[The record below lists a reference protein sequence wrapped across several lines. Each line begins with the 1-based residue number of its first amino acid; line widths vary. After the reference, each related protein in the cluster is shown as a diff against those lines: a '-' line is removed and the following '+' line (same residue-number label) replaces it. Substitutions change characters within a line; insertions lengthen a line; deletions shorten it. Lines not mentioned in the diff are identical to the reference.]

1 MKLRAFLD
9 LPLLGL
15 VLANLLPLFGVL
27 YLDWDVGSLV
37 VLYWAENLIVGGFT
51 VLRMLVAG
59 RSRALFPVL
68 FFCLHYGIFC
78 AIHGQFVLLLTGFAQ
93 APPEPPSGLP
103 FPFGGFVDLA
113 RQILQAAPPDF
124 LRACLALL
132 ISHGASFLLLFIGRQ
147 EYRNATA
154 NQLMAAPYKR
164 VALLHIAIITGGFLV
179 QRMGS
184 PLGLL
189 LSLVAL
195 KIVMDSYLHRRSH
208 AAAQRN
214 AGRRDASGAAPDRT
228 A

>member
-1 MKLRAFLD
+1 MSERSFLD

-27 YLDWDVGSLV
+27 YLGWDVGSLV
-37 VLYWAENLIVGGFT
+37 VLYWVENVIVGGFT

-59 RSRALFPVL
+59 RLRALFPVL

-78 AIHGQFVLLLTGFAQ
+78 AIHGQFVLQLTGFAQ
-93 APPEPPSGLP
+93 TPVAPPSGLP
-103 FPFGGFVDLA
+103 FPLGGFADLA

-132 ISHGASFLLLFIGRQ
+132 VSHGASFLLLFIGRQ
-147 EYRNATA
+147 EYRHASA

-164 VALLHIAIITGGFLV
+164 VALLHIAVIAGGFLV

-189 LSLVAL
+189 VALVTL
-195 KIVMDSYLHRRSH
+195 KIVMDIRLHRRSH
-208 AAAQRN
+208 AAAARH
-214 AGRRDASGAAPDRT
+214 AASRVEPQAAPDRP